1 LREFA
6 DGELA
11 ETVRI
16 YPSFTRGYPVAVHT
30 VGELFVELH
39 IVIQGRKDLAN
50 QLYEQLREG
59 IESGRLAAGVQLPP
73 SRLLAAQLG
82 LSRKTVSDT
91 YSRLTYE
98 NFLVG
103 KIGSGTFVN
112 TPNTPIPRQQA
123 TADLASLERVK
134 QWQDISLPLRHP
146 TRQTTLRRD
155 FIGGATAKTQFPHDE
170 WRRCTQF
177 ALRQMSQARGF
188 YSQPEG
194 LTPLRSAIAGH
205 IAFARGVKCTADDVV
220 VCNGAQQALDLIARV
235 LIEPGCTV
243 AVEDPGYT
251 PARLLFAAQ
260 GARVVGVPVDG
271 EGIIVEQIPD
281 NAHAIYVTPSHQM
294 PLGMPMSV
302 GRRQALL
309 EKANRIG
316 AIIIE
321 DDYDSEFRYEGRPTD
336 SLQSMDRFGVVAYVG
351 TFSKTLLPE
360 LRLGYAVL
368 PEVMLEAVI
377 KAKQLTDWHT
387 STLPQWALTKFIGE
401 GLLNKHIRRC
411 HGIYAGRR
419 DRILTRLAGDLA
431 PWMQAI
437 PSTAGFHMAVMFNV
451 PLDLDRLI
459 ERARSQEIGL
469 YPLTGLYADTPARDG
484 LILGFGA
491 IETLDIDPAL
501 DCVRELLKAIAG

>member
-1 LREFA
+1 M
-6 DGELA
+6 
-11 ETVRI
+11 
-16 YPSFTRGYPVAVHT
+16 
-30 VGELFVELH
+30 ELH
-39 IVIQGRKDLAN
+39 IVIQGRKHLAN
-50 QLYEQLREG
+50 QVYEQLRDS

-82 LSRKTVSDT
+82 LSRKTISDT

-98 NFLVG
+98 NYLVG

-112 TPNTPIPRQQA
+112 TLSRTTQRQQI
-123 TADLASLERVK
+123 TSDLASLALVK
-134 QWQDISLPLRHP
+134 KWANISLPLRHP
-146 TRQTTLRRD
+146 TLEGTLRCD

-170 WRRCTQF
+170 WRRCTQY

-194 LTPLRSAIAGH
+194 LPSLRSAIAGH
-205 IAFARGVKCTADDVV
+205 IAFSRGVRCVAEDVV
-220 VCNGAQQALDLIARV
+220 VCNGVQQALDLIARV
-235 LIEPGCTV
+235 LLEPGCTV
-243 AVEDPGYT
+243 AMEDPGYT

-260 GARVVGVPVDG
+260 GANVVGVPLDA
-271 EGIIVEQIPD
+271 EGIIVDQIPE

-302 GRRQALL
+302 ARREALL
-309 EKANRIG
+309 EKARRIG

-336 SLQSMDRFGVVAYVG
+336 SLQSMDQFGVVAYVG

-368 PEVMLEAVI
+368 PKAILEAVI

-387 STLPQWALTKFIGE
+387 STLPQWALAKFISE

-411 HGIYAGRR
+411 HSIYASRR
-419 DRILTRLAGDLA
+419 ERILARFAGDLA
-431 PWMQAI
+431 PWLEAI
-437 PSTAGFHMAVMFNV
+437 PSTAGFHMAVMFKGPINL
-451 PLDLDRLI
+451 PLLI
-459 ERARSQEIGL
+459 ELARKVEIGL
-469 YPLTGLYADTPARDG
+469 YPLTGFYSDTPPRDG

-491 IETLDIDPAL
+491 IETLDIDPAMDRL
-501 DCVRELLKAIAG
+501 RDLLVQIS

>member
-1 LREFA
+1 M
-6 DGELA
+6 
-11 ETVRI
+11 
-16 YPSFTRGYPVAVHT
+16 
-30 VGELFVELH
+30 ELH

-50 QLYEQLREG
+50 QVYDQLRES

-73 SRLLAAQLG
+73 SRLLAIQLG
-82 LSRKTVSDT
+82 LSRKTISDT

-98 NFLVG
+98 NYLVG

-112 TPNTPIPRQQA
+112 TLSSPARRSLNSS
-123 TADLASLERVK
+123 DLASVERVRK
-134 QWQDISLPLRHP
+134 WQGISLPLRHP
-146 TRQTTLRRD
+146 TLEGTLRCD

-170 WRRCTQF
+170 WRRCTQY

-194 LTPLRSAIAGH
+194 LPALRSAIAGH
-205 IAFARGVKCTADDVV
+205 IAFARGVKCVADDVV

-235 LIEPGCTV
+235 LIEPGCSV
-243 AVEDPGYT
+243 AMEDPGYT

-260 GARVVGVPVDG
+260 GANVVSVPVDS
-271 EGIIVEQIPD
+271 EGIVVEDIPQD
-281 NAHAIYVTPSHQM
+281 AHVIYVTPSHQM

-302 GRRQALL
+302 ARREALL
-309 EKANRIG
+309 EKARRIG

-336 SLQSMDRFGVVAYVG
+336 SLQSMDQFGVVAYVG

-368 PEVMLEAVI
+368 PKAILEAVI

-387 STLPQWALTKFIGE
+387 CTLPQWALTKFISE

-411 HGIYAGRR
+411 HSIYAGRR
-419 DRILTRLAGDLA
+419 ERILARLAQDLA
-431 PWMQAI
+431 PWMEAI
-437 PSTAGFHMAVMFNV
+437 PSTAGFHMAVMFKV
-451 PLDLDRLI
+451 PLNLGLLI
-459 ERARSQEIGL
+459 ELARKVEIGL
-469 YPLTGLYADTPARDG
+469 YPLTGFYSDAAPRDG
-484 LILGFGA
+484 LVLGFGA

-501 DCVRELLKAIAG
+501 DRLRDLLLQIG

>member
-1 LREFA
+1 
-6 DGELA
+6 
-11 ETVRI
+11 
-16 YPSFTRGYPVAVHT
+16 
-30 VGELFVELH
+30 VELH

-50 QLYEQLREG
+50 QLYEQLRDN

-82 LSRKTVSDT
+82 LSRKTISDT

-98 NFLVG
+98 NYLVG
-103 KIGSGTFVN
+103 KIGCGTFVN
-112 TPNTPIPRQQA
+112 ALNAPPQRRHTTSP
-123 TADLASLERVK
+123 LASAARLTKWR
-134 QWQDISLPLRHP
+134 DISLPLRHP
-146 TRQTTLRRD
+146 TLEGTLRCD

-170 WRRCTQF
+170 WRRCTQY

-194 LTPLRSAIAGH
+194 LPPLRSAIAGH
-205 IAFARGVKCTADDVV
+205 IAFARGVKCTADDIV

-243 AVEDPGYT
+243 AMEDPGYT
-251 PARLLFAAQ
+251 PARQLFAAQ
-260 GARVVGVPVDG
+260 GAEVVSVPVDS
-271 EGIIVEQIPD
+271 EGIVVEKIPED
-281 NAHAIYVTPSHQM
+281 THVVYVTPSHQM
-294 PLGMPMSV
+294 PLGMPMSPA
-302 GRRQALL
+302 RREALL
-309 EKANRIG
+309 EKASRIG

-368 PEVMLEAVI
+368 PEVILEAVI

-387 STLPQWALTKFIGE
+387 STLAQWALAKFISE

-411 HGIYAGRR
+411 HSIYAGRR
-419 DRILTRLAGDLA
+419 ERILARLAGDLR
-431 PWMQAI
+431 PWMEAI
-437 PSTAGFHMAVMFNV
+437 PSTAGFHMAVMFKV
-451 PLDLDRLI
+451 PVNLPLLV
-459 ERARSQEIGL
+459 ELARKVEIGL
-469 YPLTGLYADTPARDG
+469 YPLTGFFADASPRDG
-484 LILGFGA
+484 LMLGFGA

-501 DCVRELLKAIAG
+501 DRLRDVLTQIA

>member
-1 LREFA
+1 
-6 DGELA
+6 
-11 ETVRI
+11 
-16 YPSFTRGYPVAVHT
+16 
-30 VGELFVELH
+30 VELH

-50 QLYEQLREG
+50 QLYQQLRDS

-82 LSRKTVSDT
+82 LSRKTISDT

-112 TPNTPIPRQQA
+112 TLSAQPQRSSIRS
-123 TADLASLERVK
+123 DLASQKVVRK
-134 QWQDISLPLRHP
+134 WQDISLPLRHP
-146 TRQTTLRRD
+146 TLEGTLRCD
-155 FIGGATAKTQFPHDE
+155 FIGGATAKTQFPHDD
-170 WRRCTQF
+170 WRRCTQY

-194 LTPLRSAIAGH
+194 VAPLRHAIAGH
-205 IAFARGVKCTADDVV
+205 IAFARGVRCSADDVV

-243 AVEDPGYT
+243 AMEDPGYT

-260 GARVVGVPVDG
+260 GANVVSVPVDE
-271 EGIIVEQIPD
+271 EGIIVDGIPER
-281 NAHAIYVTPSHQM
+281 AHVIYVTPSHQM

-302 GRRQALL
+302 ARREALL
-309 EKANRIG
+309 EKASRIG

-368 PEVMLEAVI
+368 PSAILEAVI

-387 STLPQWALTKFIGE
+387 STLPQWALAKFISE

-419 DRILTRLAGDLA
+419 ERILARLAGDLS
-431 PWMQAI
+431 PWLEAI
-437 PSTAGFHMAVMFNV
+437 PCTAGFHMAVMFKV
-451 PLDLDRLI
+451 PINLRLLV
-459 ERARSQEIGL
+459 ELARKVEIGL
-469 YPLTGLYADTPARDG
+469 YPLTGFYHSAPTRDG
-484 LILGFGA
+484 LMLGFGA

-501 DCVRELLKAIAG
+501 DRVRDVLGQIA